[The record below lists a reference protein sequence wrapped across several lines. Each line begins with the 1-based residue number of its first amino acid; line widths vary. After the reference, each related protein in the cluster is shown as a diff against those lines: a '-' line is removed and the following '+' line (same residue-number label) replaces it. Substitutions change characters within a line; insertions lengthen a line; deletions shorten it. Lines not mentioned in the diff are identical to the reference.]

1 MTAKRNRLAPKK
13 VENLI
18 VIKENME
25 KVDDFVNNGGYD
37 IKKTE
42 KNEIETIVVE
52 ETIADETEETQG
64 NFELEEEEVF
74 YVDSSDT
81 DDSEDE
87 MDLDDK

>member
-1 MTAKRNRLAPKK
+1 
-13 VENLI
+13 V
-18 VIKENME
+18 E
-25 KVDDFVNNGGYD
+25 KVDDFVHNGGYD

-64 NFELEEEEVF
+64 NFEVEEEEVF

-87 MDLDDK
+87 MDIDDK